1 MARLPYTNFHDL
13 NLDFVLKVIKKAF
26 TPDNPPPYP
35 VKSFNGLTGNVSV
48 TGDIIPLA
56 PNNPEMVTDALREK
70 QDAPASPGTPGQ
82 VLGLDQNQTP
92 VWIDQT
98 NPTSIIDD
106 NAGGGDTDKVYS
118 ANHVTGLISPIIDDI
133 TDIVDDVGDIK
144 SAFDELNDHVN
155 YDNYTL
161 VAENDIATT
170 AGTKINSQSSSFS
183 ASVLSGDKFAFE
195 VIAPSGTISKFALY
209 YNNDATKRLGT
220 NLSANT
226 KYIFTA
232 SENITSFYIYVGA
245 SDVGASKTIRL
256 IVNTVTYNDNSVDKK
271 IADIESVLDEM
282 SVLRW
287 NKWELDRNAFTT
299 ICVHHDNFSREM
311 TGFEIGMNA
320 GGSDEGN
327 AYDWVTPNDYDD
339 GLRVDDGATFES
351 GTRTYSFSLR
361 KIAEPVSDNFMIET
375 NAPVTDYPVMFGF
388 NVTDIL
394 NFQRL
399 EIRKNNAGYRMFMNT
414 IVNGTSQTPSI
425 FDLQVASVIG
435 KVISIYC
442 VHGIMYF
449 YLDDTLL
456 CSPFVGSLGNYVYIA
471 SNKSYNTHFD
481 FVNVFNIVS
490 KTSWNPNRILD
501 DGVSDIPLKTV
512 SANEGNYELQNTT
525 TRWSNYADHMT
536 LHSDDPLIHSGR
548 RCEISVG
555 NMNDFKGNL
564 RHFVISF
571 DVFFPSA
578 YVDTEQGDLFIQTH
592 DRDGTYRGTVPF
604 ALYIKDNVI
613 NINTSSTYAPKD
625 DSTSVVVDLHRFDFA
640 EVELG
645 KWHHFE
651 IEIKERYE
659 EGQNPFVRIKI
670 DGKTEFEYRKANCY
684 NDLLGTSP
692 QYGIYKNNWGTGV
705 TEFQRYFDNFRIDYI

>member
-645 KWHHFE
+645 KRHHFE

-659 EGQNPFVRIKI
+659 EGQNPFLRIKI